1 MKRVQGLAWRALSS
15 LLYWTGVGPLSAA
28 LWRRSAPDT
37 WTVLAYHR
45 IGRPVPDGGPDHVST
60 ERFRSHVRYLKRR
73 YEIVT
78 VGEALE
84 RLRGDRVGSRPLLS
98 VTFDDG
104 YADNVAVALPILIEE
119 GCRATLYPTL
129 EAIEEGR
136 APWTHRLARELQR
149 VVLRGADGVATP
161 KVPAMIASLLAE
173 GRTMSQRAL
182 GSRIESLVNHV
193 KRLPDEERRR
203 ICGTVSEM
211 AGQDEP
217 GEPAMLDAAG
227 LVCWRKAGME
237 VGSHTA
243 RHPILSRT
251 PPAERRAELVLSRRG
266 LEGILGVPVLHL
278 AYPNGRAGDWDRGTL
293 ADARTAGFVSA
304 MTTQYGVNRRD
315 LDPYAIR
322 RINAGNDPV
331 SVLAMRVSPLG
342 ILLRSGPRPVTA
354 SASAPEMTAGEA
366 VAAPGLRIA
375 FIGGRGIGS
384 AYSGIERYYEEIG
397 SRLAA
402 RGHSVVAYCRPHFAP
417 DVPVYRGLR
426 VRRLPTVRAKHLET
440 IVHSIL
446 ATFDVCFRRIDLVQ
460 FHALGS
466 SPLSWIPRLAG
477 KRTVVSVRGLDWQ
490 RAKWGRVA
498 RAYLRFCEWTSI
510 HCPDATAVVS
520 RALQRHFES
529 RFGRRVRYIPNG
541 VAPTERRPAVT
552 IGRWGLEAR
561 RYFLYAGRLS
571 PEKGLDTL
579 IEAHRALSGPRLVL
593 AGGSSYSDDYM
604 AQLRA
609 SAGEGTVFTGFL
621 VGDDLTEIYSN
632 ALAFVL
638 PSRMEGLSVAL
649 LEALAY
655 GLPVIASDIPEN
667 RELVDECG
675 GYLFRLDDVAD
686 LRRALQSVAASPQ
699 EALRVGEQA
708 RRQVQARFDWNRI
721 ADDTAEF
728 YRGVMTGSRART
740 SAPATGLGSSER
752 EVARSDRG
760 ANP

>member
-1 MKRVQGLAWRALSS
+1 MKRLQGLAWRALSS
-15 LLYWTGVGPLSAA
+15 LLYWTGVGPVSAA

-45 IGRPVPDGGPDHVST
+45 IGRPVPDGGPDWVSA
-60 ERFRSHVRYLKRR
+60 ERFRSHLRYLKRR

-84 RLRGDRVGSRPLLS
+84 RLRGGRVGNRPLLS

-104 YADNVAVALPILIEE
+104 YADNVTVALPILIEE
-119 GCRATLYPTL
+119 ACRATLYPTL

-136 APWTHRLARELQR
+136 APWTHRLARDLQR
-149 VVLRGADGVATP
+149 VMESGSHDDETAGT
-161 KVPAMIASLLAE
+161 PAMIASFLTE
-173 GRTMSQRAL
+173 GRSRSRRAL
-182 GSRIESLVNHV
+182 ESRIEALVNRV
-193 KRLPDEERRR
+193 KTLPDGERRR
-203 ICGTVSEM
+203 ICATVSEM
-211 AGQDEP
+211 AGPAGP
-217 GEPAMLDAAG
+217 GEPAMLDRTG
-227 LVCWRKAGME
+227 LLRWRQAGME

-251 PPAERRAELVLSRRG
+251 PPAERRDELVLSRQG
-266 LEGILGVPVLHL
+266 LERILGIPVLHL
-278 AYPNGRAGDWDRGTL
+278 AYPNGRADDWDRATL
-293 ADARTAGFVSA
+293 VEARAAGFVSA
-304 MTTQYGVNRRD
+304 MTTQYGVNRHD
-315 LDPYAIR
+315 LDPHAIR

-342 ILLRSGPRPVTA
+342 VLLRSGPRPTA
-354 SASAPEMTAGEA
+354 GPASHTEAPAGEA
-366 VAAPGLRIA
+366 TAVPGLRIA

-384 AYSGIERYYEEIG
+384 AYSGIERYYEELG

-417 DVPVYRGLR
+417 DVPVYRGLQ

-440 IVHSIL
+440 IVHSLL

-466 SPLSWIPRLAG
+466 SPLAWIPRLAG

-490 RAKWGRVA
+490 RAKWGHVA

-520 RALQRHFES
+520 RTLQRHFES
-529 RFGRRVRYIPNG
+529 RFGRPVRYIPNG
-541 VAPTERRPAVT
+541 VAPTERRPPAA

-561 RYFLYAGRLS
+561 QYFLYAGRLS

-604 AQLRA
+604 EHLRA
-609 SAGEGTVFTGFL
+609 VAGDGTVFTGFL
-621 VGDDLTEIYSN
+621 TGDDLAEIYSN

-686 LRRALQSVAASPQ
+686 LRRLLQSVAGSPRD
-699 EALRVGEQA
+699 ALQVGERA
-708 RRQVQARFDWNRI
+708 RRQVQARFDWDRI
-721 ADDTAEF
+721 ADETAEF

-740 SAPATGLGSSER
+740 TAPAAGLASSER
-752 EVARSDRG
+752 GVAPSDPG
-760 ANP
+760 VNP